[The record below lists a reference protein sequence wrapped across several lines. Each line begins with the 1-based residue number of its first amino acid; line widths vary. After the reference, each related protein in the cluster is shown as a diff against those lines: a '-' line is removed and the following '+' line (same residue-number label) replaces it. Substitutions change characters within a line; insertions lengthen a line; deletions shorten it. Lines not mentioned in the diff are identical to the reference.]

1 MNNMTRDERP
11 PIIDGT
17 PANDGF
23 KLALSWLW
31 VAAPLAWG
39 IFSTVVKSLALFK

>member
-11 PIIDGT
+11 SIIDGT
-17 PANDGF
+17 PSKDGF

-31 VAAPLAWG
+31 VGAPLAWG